1 MKKNY
6 TRIIREEINRLILEA
21 VNVSSLSKY
30 VQPLKKC
37 NTDITNI
44 GTTSN
49 KEIDKFL
56 SDLCMYII
64 QIIAGINRCVT
75 ANSLNE
81 GLQDYGIEFPA
92 ELGGNFPND
101 FERNFYQGSNWVN
114 RRFGGNGRSGSGYG
128 NVKGNTNPNSVPS
141 VKLEES
147 LRNLPQISLRYQ
159 DLTNKYQNIMSQ
171 YSGVIY
177 NTLTCISNL
186 NTEFRQLKTNAQ
198 GTNP

>member
-1 MKKNY
+1 MKKDY
-6 TRIIREEINRLILEA
+6 TRIIREEINRLILET

-37 NTDITNI
+37 NTVISNI
-44 GTTSN
+44 GMTNN

-56 SDLCMYII
+56 NDVCVYII
-64 QIIAGINRCVT
+64 QIIAGINRCVS

-81 GLQDYGIEFPA
+81 SLQDYGIEFPA

-101 FERNFYQGSNWVN
+101 FERNFYQGANFVH
-114 RRFGGNGRSGSGYG
+114 RKLGGYG
-128 NVKGNTNPNSVPS
+128 NNNGGYGNAKGNISPNTVPT

-147 LRNLPQISLRYQ
+147 LRNLPQVSLRFQ

-171 YSGVIY
+171 YSNAIY
-177 NTLTCISNL
+177 DALSCISNL
-186 NTEFRQLKTNAQ
+186 NNEFRQLKTNAQ
-198 GTNP
+198 GNP

>member
-49 KEIDKFL
+49 KEIDKFR
-56 SDLCMYII
+56 SDLCVYII

-81 GLQDYGIEFPA
+81 GL
-92 ELGGNFPND
+92 
-101 FERNFYQGSNWVN
+101 
-114 RRFGGNGRSGSGYG
+114 
-128 NVKGNTNPNSVPS
+128 
-141 VKLEES
+141 
-147 LRNLPQISLRYQ
+147 
-159 DLTNKYQNIMSQ
+159 
-171 YSGVIY
+171 
-177 NTLTCISNL
+177 
-186 NTEFRQLKTNAQ
+186 
-198 GTNP
+198 